1 MQIMAAYMLHTLFH
15 APSFLPS
22 FLPQRSVLRLY
33 LEACMEQST
42 DDQEGRACA
51 FITVFRMHALL
62 VLSGSLSMTIRL
74 LGVAVRSWIQNNASR
89 LCVTTNRV

>member
-1 MQIMAAYMLHTLFH
+1 MQIIAAYTRHTLFH
-15 APSFLPS
+15 TPSFLSS

-42 DDQEGRACA
+42 DDQEGRACV

-62 VLSGSLSMTIRL
+62 VLSGSLSVTIQL
-74 LGVAVRSWIQNNASR
+74 LGVAVEGRIQNNASR
-89 LCVTTNRV
+89 LTLCDH